1 MEELISLSHKELD
14 KLSVIERVERGEL
27 SQIEAASVLNRST
40 RQIRRLLVR
49 YRKQGEQGL
58 VSCRRG
64 KPSNNR
70 LSNTRREEIIT
81 IIASQYEDFGPT
93 LANEMLAE
101 RHNIHVSAETV
112 RQLMTERGIWRAK
125 ARRGANAHPMRE
137 RRSKRGELIQI
148 DGSPHVWF
156 EDRGPKCTLI
166 VFIDDATSELMGLQ
180 FWPQETTESYMST
193 LMQYLQD
200 HGRPVSIYSDRH
212 SIFKP
217 VVDTEQPKL
226 TQFGRAL
233 EALDI
238 ESIQANSPQAKGRVE
253 RVNRTLQ
260 DRLVKEMRLNGVSTI
275 AAGNTFLREFIG
287 RFNTR
292 FAKSALIAVDAH
304 RELMHTAIELDLM
317 MSFQSQRKISKNL
330 EVRYNNQVYQLD
342 AAERRRRLT
351 GTEATICEHY
361 DGRVSILVNGEQIN
375 YKVFKRGEQPKP
387 VEDEKTLNHRVDQAV
402 KQRGQKPKASHPW
415 KKLPAT
421 QGGYGHHVVVNCFR
435 TRF

>member
-1 MEELISLSHKELD
+1 MEELVSLSRKELD

-40 RQIRRLLVR
+40 RQIRRLQVR

-421 QGGYGHHVVVNCFR
+421 QGGYGHQA
-435 TRF
+435 

>member
-27 SQIEAASVLNRST
+27 SQIDAASVLNRST

-70 LSNTRREEIIT
+70 LSNTQREEIIS

-112 RQLMTERGIWRAK
+112 RQLMTDRGIWRAK
-125 ARRGANAHPMRE
+125 VRRGANAHPMRE

-148 DGSPHVWF
+148 DGSPHAWF

-212 SIFKP
+212 GIFKP

-275 AAGNTFLREFIG
+275 AAGNAFLREFIG

-304 RELMHTAIELDLM
+304 RELMHAAIELDLM

-342 AAERRRRLT
+342 AAERRRRLA

-361 DGRVSILVNGEQIN
+361 DGRVSILVSGEQMN

-415 KKLPAT
+415 KKLPST
-421 QGGYGHHVVVNCFR
+421 QGGYGHQA
-435 TRF
+435 

>member
-40 RQIRRLLVR
+40 RQIRRLQVR

-58 VSCRRG
+58 VSCRRV

-421 QGGYGHHVVVNCFR
+421 QGGYGHQA
-435 TRF
+435 

>member
-421 QGGYGHHVVVNCFR
+421 QGGYGHQA
-435 TRF
+435 

>member
-40 RQIRRLLVR
+40 RQIRRLQVR

-238 ESIQANSPQAKGRVE
+238 ESIQANSPQAKGRAE

-421 QGGYGHHVVVNCFR
+421 QGGYGHQA
-435 TRF
+435 

>member
-1 MEELISLSHKELD
+1 MQEWTLVEELISLSLKELD

-27 SQIEAASVLNRST
+27 TQVDAGLMINRST

-49 YRKQGEQGL
+49 YRQQGEQGL
-58 VSCRRG
+58 ISCRRG
-64 KPSNNR
+64 KPGNNR
-70 LSNTRREEIIT
+70 LSNTRREEIAT

-101 RHNIHVSAETV
+101 RHNIHVSTETV
-112 RQLMTERGIWRAK
+112 RQLMTDRGIWRAK
-125 ARRGANAHPMRE
+125 VRRGANAHPMRE

-148 DGSPHVWF
+148 DGSPHAWF

-193 LMQYLQD
+193 LRQYLHD

-212 SIFKP
+212 GIFRP
-217 VVDTEQPKL
+217 VVDTEKPGL

-233 EALDI
+233 GALDI

-260 DRLVKEMRLNGVSTI
+260 DRLVKEMRLNGISTL
-275 AAGNTFLREFIG
+275 AAGNAFLHEFVE
-287 RFNTR
+287 RFNAR
-292 FAKSALIAVDAH
+292 FAKPALIAVDAH
-304 RELMHTAIELDLM
+304 RELMHTTTELDLM

-330 EVRYNNQVYQLD
+330 EVRYNNQVYQL
-342 AAERRRRLT
+342 AAVERRRRLT
-351 GTEATICEHY
+351 GTQATICEHY
-361 DGRVSILVNGEQIN
+361 DGRVNILANGEQMT

-402 KQRGQKPKASHPW
+402 QQQSPKPKATHPW
-415 KKLPAT
+415 KKIPAT
-421 QGGYGHHVVVNCFR
+421 PGGYSHR
-435 TRF
+435 A

>member
-1 MEELISLSHKELD
+1 M
-14 KLSVIERVERGEL
+14 
-27 SQIEAASVLNRST
+27 
-40 RQIRRLLVR
+40 
-49 YRKQGEQGL
+49 
-58 VSCRRG
+58 
-64 KPSNNR
+64 
-70 LSNTRREEIIT
+70 
-81 IIASQYEDFGPT
+81 
-93 LANEMLAE
+93 
-101 RHNIHVSAETV
+101 
-112 RQLMTERGIWRAK
+112 
-125 ARRGANAHPMRE
+125 
-137 RRSKRGELIQI
+137 
-148 DGSPHVWF
+148 
-156 EDRGPKCTLI
+156 
-166 VFIDDATSELMGLQ
+166 
-180 FWPQETTESYMST
+180 
-193 LMQYLQD
+193 
-200 HGRPVSIYSDRH
+200 SIYSDRH

-421 QGGYGHHVVVNCFR
+421 QGGYGHQA
-435 TRF
+435 

>member
-40 RQIRRLLVR
+40 RQIRRLQVR

-421 QGGYGHHVVVNCFR
+421 QGGYGHQA
-435 TRF
+435 

>member
-137 RRSKRGELIQI
+137 CRSKRGELIQI

-421 QGGYGHHVVVNCFR
+421 QGGYGHQA
-435 TRF
+435 

>member
-421 QGGYGHHVVVNCFR
+421 QGGSGHQA
-435 TRF
+435 